1 MIRNG
6 VLMPWIALSYR
17 HGKDELSVTE
27 QALIQTF
34 KVYRQ
39 ALEDGTEKYV
49 KGAIIKP
56 VFRKFN

>member
-17 HGKDELSVTE
+17 HSKDELAATE
-27 QALIQTF
+27 HAIIKAFT
-34 KVYRQ
+34 VYRQ
-39 ALEDGTEKYV
+39 ALDEGLEKHL

>member
-17 HGKDELSVTE
+17 HGQEALATTE
-27 QALIQTF
+27 RALDQSL

-39 ALEDGTEKYV
+39 AIEDGVEKYL
-49 KGAIIKP
+49 KGAVIKP